1 MPDLPV
7 PAANEDFAVTEPISQ
22 AGEQDPEL
30 QVREPEIPRVE
41 ITGLLDIGPR
51 DSGHL
56 RLLVNNFLP
65 RASDIRVPFGLI
77 DRHKLREGHM
87 ILGYHGP
94 PRRGRRRGG
103 PPRAELHTVLEVNGY
118 PVDAL
123 PPRRNYADLISEHP
137 APRIELAR
145 TEPAVLS
152 LRVVDLIAPVG
163 RGQRGLIVASP
174 KTGKTI
180 LLEQI
185 GFAISQHYPGI
196 HLIIL
201 LIDERPEEVTHMRRS
216 VPQAQ
221 VVASTADSGS
231 ADHVRIARIVLEQ
244 ARRLVEMKEDVVIL
258 LDSITRLGRAAN
270 REMRGKGR
278 TMSGGIDSR
287 ALEFPRQFF
296 GAARK
301 IEDGG
306 SLTILGTALVDTG
319 SQMDEVIFQEF
330 KGTGNMELVLDRK
343 LAESRIFPA
352 IDLHQSGTRREELL
366 LSPEEL
372 PKTHLLRR
380 ALAGLKPM
388 EAMSLLLGRMQRT
401 KNNVDMLSSIRVS

>member
-22 AGEQDPEL
+22 AGERDPAP
-30 QVREPEIPRVE
+30 QVKEPEIPRVE

-65 RASDIRVPFGLI
+65 RASDVRVPFGLI
-77 DRHKLREGHM
+77 DRHKLQEGHM

-174 KTGKTI
+174 RTGKTI

-185 GFAISQHYPGI
+185 GFSISQHYPGI

-216 VPQAQ
+216 VPKAQ

-231 ADHVRIARIVLEQ
+231 ADHVRVARIVLEQ

-366 LSPEEL
+366 LSREEL

-388 EAMSLLLGRMQRT
+388 EAMSLLLGRMERT
-401 KNNVDMLSSIRVS
+401 KNNVEMLSSIRVS

>member
-22 AGEQDPEL
+22 AGEQDPEP
-30 QVREPEIPRVE
+30 QVKEPEISRVE

-56 RLLVNNFLP
+56 RLLANNFLP
-65 RASDIRVPFGLI
+65 RASDVRVPFGLI

-174 KTGKTI
+174 RTGKTI

-185 GFAISQHYPGI
+185 GFSISQHYPGI

-216 VPQAQ
+216 VPKAQ

-231 ADHVRIARIVLEQ
+231 ADHVRVARIVLEQ

-388 EAMSLLLGRMQRT
+388 EAMSLLLGRMERT
-401 KNNVDMLSSIRVS
+401 KNNVEMLSSIRVS